1 MSYIWIYPY
10 IYVCMDGWMPEKSYS
25 RAVNRMQGHG
35 HNYIERSNFPVH
47 GLRFLG
53 GDNFLS
59 VLLVENRL
67 FPAGCV
73 GLPVHPWRK
82 HLAFTHPDLPILPTD
97 IYKV

>member
-1 MSYIWIYPY
+1 M
-10 IYVCMDGWMPEKSYS
+10 YVDALLWCDGVCVAYLIVQEKG
-25 RAVNRMQGHG
+25 RKRMQGHG
-35 HNYIERSNFPVH
+35 RNYIERSNFPVH

-53 GDNFLS
+53 GDNFS
-59 VLLVENRL
+59 GVLLVENRP

-82 HLAFTHPDLPILPTD
+82 HLAFTNPDLPILPTD